1 MHTENLHANMQF
13 PNKYNKT
20 YGNLKQIMNYLAR
33 TRETTRK
40 STTQTF
46 YIIWDIMELNFNNYH
61 GPKGHSLKLA
71 VMFDFHKSFGF
82 DFEWLI

>member
-46 YIIWDIMELNFNNYH
+46 YII
-61 GPKGHSLKLA
+61 
-71 VMFDFHKSFGF
+71 
-82 DFEWLI
+82 